1 MILKKILPCV
11 MLISTAINA
20 QKYIPAD
27 EGSKIHFT
35 IKNFGI
41 KTGGDLSGLKGEIY
55 LFTSDL
61 ASCRFNV
68 SVDASTVDTDNG
80 SRDSHLKG
88 SEYFD
93 AEKFPVISITSTRI
107 DKTNKTE
114 RGFYYFNGDLTM
126 RGITKPLAFPF
137 HIEKVNDDY
146 LFTADFQIDRLDF
159 GVGDKSAVLSSTV
172 NVSLSVL
179 AKKS

>member
-1 MILKKILPCV
+1 MILKKLLPFIF
-11 MLISTAINA
+11 LISTAIHA
-20 QKYIPAD
+20 QKYSPDDA
-27 EGSKIHFT
+27 GSKVHFT

-41 KTGGDLSGLKGEIY
+41 KTGGDLSGLKGDIY
-55 LFTSDL
+55 FFTSDL
-61 ASCRFNV
+61 AAFRITV
-68 SVDASTVDTDNG
+68 TVDAATVDTDNG
-80 SRDSHLKG
+80 SRDKHLKG

-93 AEKFPVISITSTRI
+93 AEKFPLITITSTKI

-114 RGFYYFNGDLTM
+114 SGFYYFNGNLTM
-126 RGITKPLAFPF
+126 HGITKPIAFPF
-137 HIEKVNDDY
+137 HVEKVNDTY
-146 LFTADFQIDRLDF
+146 LFTGDFEIDRLDF